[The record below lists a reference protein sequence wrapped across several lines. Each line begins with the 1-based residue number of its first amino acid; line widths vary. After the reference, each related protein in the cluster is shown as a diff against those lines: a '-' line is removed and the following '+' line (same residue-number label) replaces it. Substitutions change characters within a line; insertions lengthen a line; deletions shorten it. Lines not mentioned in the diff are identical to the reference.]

1 MDDVVAA
8 ARPGIIGH
16 GDIVDEAN
24 QAVAARLD
32 GDQLTDGPVV
42 IGRSGGGAGQSRN
55 DGALAVAL
63 DDMTFRAV
71 ALYKAAA
78 LHLGTAVNIPAR
90 VHFANFHKSYL
101 MKLANPG

>member
-1 MDDVVAA
+1 MKLLT
-8 ARPGIIGH
+8 
-16 GDIVDEAN
+16 AN
-24 QAVAARLD
+24 R
-32 GDQLTDGPVV
+32 LTDGLTLWYTD
-42 IGRSGGGAGQSRN
+42 SGWVE